1 MFSNPVIREIP
12 IALIDEDN
20 SALSRE
26 ITGVINASPYV
37 EIVETV
43 TNMNEARSLM
53 VSGKT
58 YGVVLIPSDFSKK
71 VLLVYNK
78 QITKL
83 EKMELSISKRWKIF
97 PNPGG

>member
-1 MFSNPVIREIP
+1 MKAKFI
-12 IALIDEDN
+12 
-20 SALSRE
+20 
-26 ITGVINASPYV
+26 
-37 EIVETV
+37 
-43 TNMNEARSLM
+43 
-53 VSGKT
+53 KH
-58 YGVVLIPSDFSKK
+58 FSKK